1 MSSSSAASLHHGSHI
16 QAASDS
22 TLQGYPSKRATLII
36 LARGTGDIPVHEL
49 QLRTT
54 DYIQF
59 SSRYAPAYS
68 SYIHPFYLT
77 IVADST
83 PSHCNCSPLLLDCCA
98 ADSDCL
104 PASQQ
109 VSQLLVLESFQL
121 LIPRAPFSLDWPT
134 PTTFWSPVC
143 TVARKALPSF
153 NPHNQRER
161 PLQKPVQDSRI

>member
-1 MSSSSAASLHHGSHI
+1 MSSSSTASLHHGSHI

-36 LARGTGDIPVHEL
+36 LARGTGDTPVHEL
-49 QLRTT
+49 QLLMT

-68 SYIHPFYLT
+68 LYIHPLSLS

-83 PSHCNCSPLLLDCCA
+83 PNHCNCSPLLLDCCA
-98 ADSDCL
+98 ADSNCL
-104 PASQQ
+104 PATR
-109 VSQLLVLESFQL
+109 SQLLMLENFQL

-143 TVARKALPSF
+143 AVARKALPSF

-161 PLQKPVQDSRI
+161 PLQKPVQDPRI